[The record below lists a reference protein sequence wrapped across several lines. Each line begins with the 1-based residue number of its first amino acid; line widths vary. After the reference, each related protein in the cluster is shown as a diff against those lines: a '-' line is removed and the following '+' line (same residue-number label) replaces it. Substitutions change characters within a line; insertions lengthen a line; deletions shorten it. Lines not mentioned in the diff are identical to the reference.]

1 MLEKTVH
8 LNEDILK
15 GVSYRAKMEDVDES
29 TAIRQFIISIFN
41 YPAEELEE
49 DVENIRR
56 SFKIIWRT
64 WKGIRNELENTFV
77 QDIRWKMD
85 TDE

>member
-8 LNEDILK
+8 PNEELLK
-15 GVSYRAKMEDVDES
+15 GVSYRATMEDVDES

-49 DVENIRR
+49 DIENIRR

-64 WKGIRNELENTFV
+64 RKRIRNELEN
-77 QDIRWKMD
+77 
-85 TDE
+85 